1 MITLKKTAE
10 ELENEK
16 RLEFLLDHDLI
27 KDIFYKWFFDDA
39 MLSEILTEDIT
50 NNDTKTVEAL
60 TEFLEDYEEEFE
72 DWQKAQYNTREER
85 EER

>member
-10 ELENEK
+10 QLENEQK
-16 RLEFLLDHDLI
+16 LEFLLDHDLI
-27 KDIFYKWFFDDA
+27 KDIFYKWFFDDT

-72 DWQKAQYNTREER
+72 DWQKAQYKPEER